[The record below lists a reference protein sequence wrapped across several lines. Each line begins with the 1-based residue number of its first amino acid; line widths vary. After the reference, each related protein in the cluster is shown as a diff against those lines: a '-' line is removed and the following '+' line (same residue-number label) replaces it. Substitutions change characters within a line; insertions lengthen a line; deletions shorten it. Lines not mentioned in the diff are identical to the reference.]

1 MVKQP
6 PFRCEKT
13 YFLRDIHIWVAA
25 NRPGWTRNNIDNTSE
40 TIWFADENQL
50 RQRYRAHMRG
60 ARNNAQANLVGTL
73 VVSPQL
79 PYTVADIAFA
89 RTNKRLPQPPPA
101 AVAPAVVAAAVAPAA
116 LPPPPPL
123 FNTYH
128 FGHFH
133 SQPWYQPREPWHDEP
148 DSEEEIA
155 PLKKLKR
162 PRRHPEAVDDFL
174 ENGLMRYE
182 MDDTMWRGAKFL
194 GAGSYGAAG
203 LWVQVDANR
212 NITEVREW
220 RSIHV
225 KDVANQ
231 TSNNSEWL

>member
-116 LPPPPPL
+116 LPPPPPPPPKA
-123 FNTYH
+123 
-128 FGHFH
+128 
-133 SQPWYQPREPWHDEP
+133 SRMR
-148 DSEEEIA
+148 
-155 PLKKLKR
+155 LKTPAELLLL
-162 PRRHPEAVDDFL
+162 PPPAEGAVDAAVEAAAVEWSFK
-174 ENGLMRYE
+174 
-182 MDDTMWRGAKFL
+182 GA
-194 GAGSYGAAG
+194 
-203 LWVQVDANR
+203 
-212 NITEVREW
+212 
-220 RSIHV
+220 
-225 KDVANQ
+225 
-231 TSNNSEWL
+231 